1 MNDFANTNEEKEYTI
16 ERYQEL
22 RIIVGDDPIEVTVWF
37 LFYFKCQLKSDKAEI
52 FGIELIPD
60 VTYKF
65 VDTKVLFISH
75 YTFF

>member
-37 LFYFKCQLKSDKAEI
+37 LFYFKC
-52 FGIELIPD
+52 
-60 VTYKF
+60 
-65 VDTKVLFISH
+65 
-75 YTFF
+75 